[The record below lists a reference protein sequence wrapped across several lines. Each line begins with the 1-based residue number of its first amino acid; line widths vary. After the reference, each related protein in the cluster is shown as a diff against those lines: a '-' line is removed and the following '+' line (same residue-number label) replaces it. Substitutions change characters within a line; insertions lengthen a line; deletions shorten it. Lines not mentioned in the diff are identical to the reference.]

1 MQSIATESPL
11 VLAGKIAGWII
22 CIVIIGAGLFWWYRK
37 TDDRPLLLIKW
48 LASIPGIIGFIY
60 LTRYLEDKVSGGLDY
75 GAAFFG
81 AALTALVGL
90 YFAIIWRKD
99 IAMIVA
105 NPIGSLYDGG
115 TEEAPPQAFY
125 SGAEAK
131 RKRGYYAEAIA
142 IIRKELDKFP
152 TDFTGQML
160 LAEIQAENLND
171 LPAAALIIQRICQQ
185 PKHAPRNIAY
195 ALNTMA
201 DWQLKYSQDPDA
213 AREALQQVITLLP
226 DSELALLAEQR
237 IGHLAT
243 RAQLTA
249 AHDRPRIPVPH
260 GVQNVGLLQS
270 SAHLAPPPPDQPLRA
285 EELVKHLQEHP
296 QDTDA
301 REQLAIIYADHYQ
314 RLDLAADQL
323 SQLINQ
329 PNQPARNVI
338 RWLNLLADLQVRHG
352 CQYDSVAQTLA
363 QIIERFPDHGAAD
376 LARNRLDLLRLELK
390 AKTASPSVKL
400 GTYEQ
405 NIGLKQGSR
414 GPHGSP

>member
-1 MQSIATESPL
+1 MQSTVTESPL
-11 VLAGKIAGWII
+11 VLIGKIAGGII
-22 CIVIIGAGLFWWYRK
+22 CVGIIGAGLFWWYRK
-37 TDDRPLLLIKW
+37 SDDRPLLLFKW
-48 LASIPGIIGFIY
+48 FASIPGIIGFIY
-60 LTRYLEDKVSGGLDY
+60 VTRYLQEKVDGGLDY

-81 AALTALVGL
+81 AALSAVVGL
-90 YFAIIWRKD
+90 YFAIVWRKN

-105 NPIGSLYDGG
+105 RPFGALYDGG

-131 RKRGYYAEAIA
+131 RKRGHYPEAIA
-142 IIRKELDKFP
+142 EIRKELEKFP

-171 LPAAALIIQRICQQ
+171 LSAAALIIQRICHQ

-195 ALNTMA
+195 ALNTLA
-201 DWQLKYSQDPDA
+201 DWHLKYAQDPDA
-213 AREALQQVITLLP
+213 AREALQQVVTLLP

-237 IGHLAT
+237 IGHLAS
-243 RAQLTA
+243 RERLTA

-260 GVQNVGLLQS
+260 GVQNIGLMQS
-270 SAHLAPPPPDQPLRA
+270 SAHLAPAPVNQADRA
-285 EELVKHLQEHP
+285 AELVRHLEQHP
-296 QDTDA
+296 QDTEA
-301 REQLAIIYADHYQ
+301 REQLAVIYADHYQ

-329 PNQPARNVI
+329 PNQPATRVI

-363 QIIERFPDHGAAD
+363 QIIERYPNHGAAD

-390 AKTASPSVKL
+390 AKTTPQSVKL

-405 NIGLKQGSR
+405 NIGLKQDSR
-414 GPHGSP
+414 GPHGSR

>member
-1 MQSIATESPL
+1 MQAPS
-11 VLAGKIAGWII
+11 
-22 CIVIIGAGLFWWYRK
+22 
-37 TDDRPLLLIKW
+37 TDRSW
-48 LASIPGIIGFIY
+48 F
-60 LTRYLEDKVSGGLDY
+60 DY
-75 GAAFFG
+75 GLGIVTLIAFVGLVVWVAWRSLRKSDDPRQLITKWVASAILMFVFLRFVVPMVARGGYEG
-81 AALTALVGL
+81 AFMGIPLTAACGL
-90 YFAIIWRKD
+90 GFAIIWRRS
-99 IAMIVA
+99 IAGFVA
-105 NPIGSLYDGG
+105 KPFGSLYDGG
-115 TEEAPPQAFY
+115 DQEIDPQAYY
-125 SGAEAK
+125 SLAEGK
-131 RKRGYYAEAIA
+131 RKRGHYDEAIA
-142 IIRKELDKFP
+142 AIRAQLDKFP

-171 LPAAALIIQRICQQ
+171 LPAAALIVQRICLQ
-185 PKHAPRNIAY
+185 PHHAPRNIAY

-201 DWQLKYSQDPDA
+201 DWYLKYSQDPDA

-226 DSELALLAEQR
+226 NSELALLAEQR

-243 RAQLTA
+243 RAQLAA

-270 SAHLAPPPPDQPLRA
+270 SAHLAPLPPDQPLRA
-285 EELVKHLQEHP
+285 EELVQHLQEHP

-390 AKTASPSVKL
+390 AKSASPSVKL

-414 GPHGSP
+414 GPYGSQ